1 MGAMKNLALLSS
13 VLTLVAFAGNVSA
26 APKPPKHIFE
36 TTYQDPD
43 AKPMQVRGAKVVAA
57 VMIKD
62 PPARHRAEDAL
73 ASEITKLGGQG
84 IAMYT
89 IDAASAPDKEGESK
103 TRAAVEAV
111 GATGLVVMRPVDVNH
126 RTTATSTV
134 SSNDMYGGYWG
145 GYYGIGWE
153 DPWIDKS
160 PDTRIDMVVTVETF
174 VFSLPQNKL
183 VWTGTSETINPR
195 MPRSWSTSSR
205 SMGSRNCAP
214 WDYSSSSA
222 SSVVTAAARVLS
234 SSTPCHPAPP
244 PRHRRRAAC

>member
-1 MGAMKNLALLSS
+1 MKTSALLTCVFALLALAACASD
-13 VLTLVAFAGNVSA
+13 G

-62 PPARHRAEDAL
+62 PAARRRAEDTL
-73 ASEITKLGGQG
+73 AKEITALGGQG
-84 IAMYT
+84 IPMYS
-89 IDAASAPDKEGESK
+89 ISADTAVSKEGESK

-126 RTTATSTV
+126 RSTATQTV

-145 GYYGIGWE
+145 GYYGIGWA
-153 DPWIDKS
+153 DPWVDKA
-160 PDTRIDMVVTVETF
+160 PDQRVDIVITVETH

-183 VWTGTSETINPR
+183 VWTGTSETTNPENAEKLVHKLAVDGVKELKR
-195 MPRSWSTSSR
+195 L
-205 SMGSRNCAP
+205 GLLAQ
-214 WDYSSSSA
+214 
-222 SSVVTAAARVLS
+222 
-234 SSTPCHPAPP
+234 
-244 PRHRRRAAC
+244 

>member
-1 MGAMKNLALLSS
+1 MKTPALLTCVFALLALAACASD
-13 VLTLVAFAGNVSA
+13 G

-62 PPARHRAEDAL
+62 PAARRRAEDTRAK
-73 ASEITKLGGQG
+73 EITALGGQG
-84 IAMYT
+84 IPMYS
-89 IDAASAPDKEGESK
+89 ISADTAVSKEGESK

-126 RTTATSTV
+126 RSTATQTV

-145 GYYGIGWE
+145 GYYGIGWA
-153 DPWIDKS
+153 DPWVDKA
-160 PDTRIDMVVTVETF
+160 PDQRVDIVITVETH

-183 VWTGTSETINPR
+183 VWTGTSETTNPENAEKLVHKLAVD
-195 MPRSWSTSSR
+195 
-205 SMGSRNCAP
+205 G
-214 WDYSSSSA
+214 
-222 SSVVTAAARVLS
+222 VKEL
-234 SSTPCHPAPP
+234 
-244 PRHRRRAAC
+244 RRLGLLAQ

>member
-1 MGAMKNLALLSS
+1 MKTPALLTCVFALLALAACASD
-13 VLTLVAFAGNVSA
+13 G

-62 PPARHRAEDAL
+62 PAARRRAEDTL
-73 ASEITKLGGQG
+73 AKEITALGGQC
-84 IAMYT
+84 IPMYS
-89 IDAASAPDKEGESK
+89 ISADTAVSKEGESK

-126 RTTATSTV
+126 RSTATQTV

-145 GYYGIGWE
+145 GYYGIGWA
-153 DPWIDKS
+153 DPWVDKA
-160 PDTRIDMVVTVETF
+160 PDQRVDIVITVETH

-183 VWTGTSETINPR
+183 VWTGTSETTNPENAEKLVHKLAVD
-195 MPRSWSTSSR
+195 
-205 SMGSRNCAP
+205 G
-214 WDYSSSSA
+214 
-222 SSVVTAAARVLS
+222 VKEL
-234 SSTPCHPAPP
+234 
-244 PRHRRRAAC
+244 RRLGLLAQ